1 MKYSLLPVYRCVHVS
16 LGSCINTPSS
26 NPVPT
31 VRFTSPT
38 YDVVENAGPAV
49 VCVMKDLEVVGSF
62 DVTITSRETIPQDA
76 EGMHSAQVQVPIAL
90 LMCLLT
96 KLSNSRA
103 EKVIVVLLSTVNWST
118 VSCQPTVYAIIISAG
133 INSMVDYGGVFTTS
147 VKKV

>member
-31 VRFTSPT
+31 VSFTSPT
-38 YDVVENAGPAV
+38 YDVVENAGPAI

-76 EGMHSAQVQVPIAL
+76 EGMHSSQVQVPIAL
-90 LMCLLT
+90 LVCVLI
-96 KLSNSRA
+96 KLNTAHR
-103 EKVIVVLLSTVNWST
+103 E
-118 VSCQPTVYAIIISAG
+118 SA
-133 INSMVDYGGVFTTS
+133 
-147 VKKV
+147 